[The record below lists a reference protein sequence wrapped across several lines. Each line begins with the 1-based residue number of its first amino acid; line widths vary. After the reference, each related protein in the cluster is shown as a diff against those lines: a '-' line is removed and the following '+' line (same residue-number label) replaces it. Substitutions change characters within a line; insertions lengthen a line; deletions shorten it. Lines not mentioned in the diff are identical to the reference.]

1 MTARRTT
8 NAHGEAI
15 EAYPLHWPRE
25 KPRTPA
31 DDRRRANFGK
41 RSKSE
46 HGWTSR
52 KQLSV
57 AQAVSR
63 LLGEFSAFT
72 RRNQVWRVHPDAVV
86 ISTNIRTRND
96 GLPWGSAGEPD
107 DPAVAVYFRLDEEP
121 HCIACDCW
129 DRVAD
134 NIAAIAATVN
144 AQRGLERWGAVDLK
158 AAFAGFR
165 ALPGGRADVAMTETD
180 AIAFISQHTGLMG
193 LAVQRDLK
201 AAYRLAAK
209 RLHPDSGGN
218 AADFAQLQEAIRV
231 LGGAA

>member
-1 MTARRTT
+1 MAKRTT

-25 KPRTPA
+25 KPRKPA
-31 DDRRRANFGK
+31 GDRRRANFGK
-41 RSKSE
+41 RSQSE

-63 LLGEFSAFT
+63 LLQEFSAFT
-72 RRNQVWRVHPDAVV
+72 RVGQIHRVQTDSVV

-96 GLPWGSAGEPD
+96 GLPWGSAAEPE
-107 DPAVAVYFRLDEEP
+107 DPAVAVYFHLDKEP
-121 HCIACDCW
+121 HCIACDAW

-165 ALPGGRADVAMTETD
+165 ALPGGRADVAMTESD
-180 AIAFISQHTGLMG
+180 AIAFISLHTSLDG

-201 AAYRLAAK
+201 AAYRTAAK
-209 RLHPDSGGN
+209 RLHPDAGGN
-218 AADFAQLQEAIRV
+218 AADFAQLQEAYRV
-231 LGGAA
+231 LGGD

>member
-1 MTARRTT
+1 MAKRTT

-25 KPRTPA
+25 KPRRPA
-31 DDRRRANFGK
+31 GHRVRANFGK
-41 RSKSE
+41 RSQSE
-46 HGWTSR
+46 HGWTSK

-72 RRNQVWRVHPDAVV
+72 RRNQVWRVNPDEVV

-96 GLPWGSAGEPD
+96 GLPWGSAAEPD
-107 DPAVAVYFRLDEEP
+107 DPAVAVYFRLDKEP
-121 HCIACDCW
+121 HCIACDAW

-134 NIAAIAATVN
+134 NIAAIAATVG

-158 AAFAGFR
+158 AAFAGFK
-165 ALPGGRADVAMTETD
+165 ALPGGRADVAMTFDD
-180 AIAFISQHTGLMG
+180 AVSFISLHSGMDG
-193 LAVQRDLK
+193 ERVCKDLRS
-201 AAYRLAAK
+201 AYRTAAK
-209 RLHPDSGGN
+209 TLHPDTGGT
-218 AADFAQLQEAIRV
+218 AADFSQLREAYRV
-231 LGGAA
+231 LGGE